1 MDYKYI
7 LFSFFIYFFYILKNH
22 KNFIIDKNLFV
33 NSFKFR
39 FLEEKEISNNNINN
53 NDNNNNTHIINET
66 KTKEETNIPIEE
78 LLISKI
84 YPENYV
90 GNWNDIQKNI
100 TYGKAKL
107 RIEKPKN
114 NSIIINNKN
123 SLKIKFKILEGNFM
137 DKWAIITS
145 ESKKN
150 YNLLLLESNAIKG
163 SFQSHITYGSELNII
178 ENKICESFI
187 NIEFIDLNEKYYNN
201 IKGNFTSENCN
212 LQFSFNFQIEDL
224 NENYW
229 IITNYSIIAIIINIL
244 SIINT
249 IWTVYCIN
257 ESDVFGKS
265 LSLITVSE
273 NILWNSFGCLCN
285 FVFTMYHNYY
295 YINFGIISFLFF
307 INFSIIDIRLLY
319 TIWNIKF
326 RHLFTNPLE
335 LRKKLIQFYFYFYL
349 IMFFCF
355 FFAMKFYFDKYY
367 NLFGIFMTWVPQIIY
382 NIKNKNKISPPI
394 LYLIIININRLFP
407 LFYFRGYKNNFFDY
421 STNYKY
427 VFYGSL
433 ILIVSTLILYSQ
445 TLFGSRWFLN
455 YNNKGNFDFFKTEEE
470 IKEIRSDAQN
480 LECLICL
487 NPILKEIE
495 LKEENIY
502 VFDNNNK
509 IEIEN
514 DDINNNNYNSNK
526 INQNEISLNI
536 NENDLINN
544 VYKKEKKIINVNNF
558 DEINNNNNNNN
569 INIENSK
576 KKICKCKINYSNI
589 YNILFNFH
597 EKSANIFNKPIM
609 ITPCNHIFHSDCL
622 EEWFRMKKECPSCR
636 NEITEDMFNM

>member
-7 LFSFFIYFFYILKNH
+7 LFSFFIYFCFFYILKKH

-39 FLEEKEISNNNINN
+39 FLEEENSNNINN
-53 NDNNNNTHIINET
+53 NDNINNTHIINESKTTEKTNT
-66 KTKEETNIPIEE
+66 KIEE
-78 LLISKI
+78 NILSKI

-90 GNWNDIQKNI
+90 GNWNNIKKNI
-100 TYGKAKL
+100 SYGKAKL

-114 NSIIINNKN
+114 NIININ
-123 SLKIKFKILEGNFM
+123 SIKIKFKILEGNFM

-145 ESKKN
+145 EPKK
-150 YNLLLLESNAIKG
+150 NLLLFANTIKG
-163 SFQSHITYGSELNII
+163 NFQSHITFGSELNII
-178 ENKICESFI
+178 ENKICETFI
-187 NIEFIDLNEKYYNN
+187 NLELINPNEKYYKN

-224 NENYW
+224 NENFW
-229 IITNYSIIAIIINIL
+229 IITNYTIIAIIINIL
-244 SIINT
+244 SIFNT
-249 IWTVYCIN
+249 IWTIYCIN
-257 ESDVFGKS
+257 DSDVFGKS
-265 LSLITVSE
+265 ISLITVSE

-285 FVFTMYHNYY
+285 FVFTMYQNYY

-319 TIWNIKF
+319 TLWNIKF
-326 RHLFTNPLE
+326 RHLITNPLE

-355 FFAMKFYFDKYY
+355 FFAMKFYFNKYY

-382 NIKNKNKISPPI
+382 NVKNKNKISPPI
-394 LYLIIININRLFP
+394 CYLIIININRLFP
-407 LFYFRGYKNNFFDY
+407 LIYFRGFKNNFFDY

-455 YNNKGNFDFFKTEEE
+455 YNKKSNFDFFKTEDE
-470 IKEIRSDAQN
+470 IKEIRNDAQN

-487 NPILKEIE
+487 NPILKENE
-495 LKEENIY
+495 SKEENIY

-514 DDINNNNYNSNK
+514 DDLNPNK
-526 INQNEISLNI
+526 NEISLNI
-536 NENDLINN
+536 NEKDLININ
-544 VYKKEKKIINVNNF
+544 VYEKEKKIINMNNF
-558 DEINNNNNNNN
+558 DTINNENNNNN
-569 INIENSK
+569 IETK
-576 KKICKCKINYSNI
+576 KKLCKCKINYSNI
-589 YNILFNFH
+589 YNICFNFH

-636 NEITEDMFNM
+636 NEITEEMFNM

>member
-1 MDYKYI
+1 
-7 LFSFFIYFFYILKNH
+7 
-22 KNFIIDKNLFV
+22 
-33 NSFKFR
+33 
-39 FLEEKEISNNNINN
+39 
-53 NDNNNNTHIINET
+53 
-66 KTKEETNIPIEE
+66 
-78 LLISKI
+78 
-84 YPENYV
+84 
-90 GNWNDIQKNI
+90 
-100 TYGKAKL
+100 
-107 RIEKPKN
+107 
-114 NSIIINNKN
+114 
-123 SLKIKFKILEGNFM
+123 
-137 DKWAIITS
+137 
-145 ESKKN
+145 
-150 YNLLLLESNAIKG
+150 
-163 SFQSHITYGSELNII
+163 
-178 ENKICESFI
+178 
-187 NIEFIDLNEKYYNN
+187 
-201 IKGNFTSENCN
+201 
-212 LQFSFNFQIEDL
+212 
-224 NENYW
+224 
-229 IITNYSIIAIIINIL
+229 
-244 SIINT
+244 
-249 IWTVYCIN
+249 
-257 ESDVFGKS
+257 
-265 LSLITVSE
+265 
-273 NILWNSFGCLCN
+273 
-285 FVFTMYHNYY
+285 
-295 YINFGIISFLFF
+295 
-307 INFSIIDIRLLY
+307 
-319 TIWNIKF
+319 
-326 RHLFTNPLE
+326 
-335 LRKKLIQFYFYFYL
+335 
-349 IMFFCF
+349 
-355 FFAMKFYFDKYY
+355 
-367 NLFGIFMTWVPQIIY
+367 MTWVPQIIY
-382 NIKNKNKISPPI
+382 NIRNKNKISPPI

-558 DEINNNNNNNN
+558 NEINNNNNNNN

-609 ITPCNHIFHSDCL
+609 ITPCNHIFHADCL
-622 EEWFRMKKECPSCR
+622 EEWFKMKKECPSCR
-636 NEITEDMFNM
+636 NEITEDMFNI